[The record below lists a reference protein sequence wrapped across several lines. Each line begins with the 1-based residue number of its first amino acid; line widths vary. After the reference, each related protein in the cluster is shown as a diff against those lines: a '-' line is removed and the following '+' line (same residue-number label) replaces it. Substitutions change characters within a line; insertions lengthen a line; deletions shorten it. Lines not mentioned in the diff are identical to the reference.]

1 MGCKEDRLEPMGHD
15 STPPG
20 QVSNVGV
27 ESLPGKVKLTYTLPG
42 DPNLLYV
49 KAVYRL
55 NSGAMREIKASYYTN
70 TMTLD
75 GFGDTNV
82 HDVQV
87 YAVNR
92 SEVAS
97 DPVTVQVQP
106 QENPIWDVRR
116 SMVVSNDFS
125 GVHVKAE
132 NPARE
137 TVAIEIMRK
146 DSLGNWQN
154 VEGYETSS
162 PTIEFAKIGRA
173 HV

>member
-87 YAVNR
+87 YAGSAARPR
-92 SEVAS
+92 SGSPAAA
-97 DPVTVQVQP
+97 PVRSPGQ
-106 QENPIWDVRR
+106 RR
-116 SMVVSNDFS
+116 PRF
-125 GVHVKAE
+125 G
-132 NPARE
+132 
-137 TVAIEIMRK
+137 
-146 DSLGNWQN
+146 
-154 VEGYETSS
+154 
-162 PTIEFAKIGRA
+162 
-173 HV
+173 

>member
-97 DPVTVQVQP
+97 T
-106 QENPIWDVRR
+106 R
-116 SMVVSNDFS
+116 
-125 GVHVKAE
+125 
-132 NPARE
+132 
-137 TVAIEIMRK
+137 
-146 DSLGNWQN
+146 
-154 VEGYETSS
+154 
-162 PTIEFAKIGRA
+162 
-173 HV
+173 

>member
-1 MGCKEDRLEPMGHD
+1 
-15 STPPG
+15 
-20 QVSNVGV
+20 
-27 ESLPGKVKLTYTLPG
+27 
-42 DPNLLYV
+42 
-49 KAVYRL
+49 
-55 NSGAMREIKASYYTN
+55 MREIKASYYTN

-162 PTIEFAKIGRA
+162 PTIEFAKRGWIRWNTNSGLRCA
-173 HV
+173 TVS